1 MLQRIQSIWL
11 LLASLSIYALFIFP
25 LVHNIYVDDKLLTIT
40 VTGVLQDVNG
50 KLTNTDG
57 FGALTNITAL
67 VGIVPIIIIFLY
79 KNRPQQVALS
89 YGAMLLI
96 IGLSIW
102 MEKSVAAVTG
112 GGQIA
117 LSSFGIGV
125 LLSSISLV
133 FMVLAVKS
141 IRRDEKLVKSAD
153 RLR

>member
-25 LVHNIYVDDKLLTIT
+25 LVHNIYVDGKSLTIT

-50 KLTNTDG
+50 KLTNTNA
-57 FGALTNITAL
+57 FVALTNITAF
-67 VGIVPIIIIFLY
+67 VGIIPIIIIFLY
-79 KNRPQQVALS
+79 KNRPQQVALC
-89 YGAMLLI
+89 YGNMLVI

-117 LSSFGIGV
+117 LGNFGIGV
-125 LLSSISLV
+125 LLSSISMV
-133 FMVLAVKS
+133 FLLAAIRS